1 MKIFTLL
8 LALALYGLSPSKS
21 EVIGEFESFDIEI
34 PYDWNIYSEDFQM
47 EIGPTSKFSEEQC
60 LAEAIYFEAGNQ
72 PYIGKLAV
80 GNVIINRMVHM
91 DYPQSICEVVHQGPV
106 RESWKDD
113 GTTYPIRHRCQFSY
127 WCDGRSDTPRPGVT
141 WDESIMIA
149 EWILSKVYD
158 HQVIM
163 LDPVEGATHYHAT
176 YVSPTWA
183 KNMQKVVQIQEHVF
197 YK

>member
-1 MKIFTLL
+1 
-8 LALALYGLSPSKS
+8 
-21 EVIGEFESFDIEI
+21 
-34 PYDWNIYSEDFQM
+34 
-47 EIGPTSKFSEEQC
+47 
-60 LAEAIYFEAGNQ
+60 
-72 PYIGKLAV
+72 
-80 GNVIINRMVHM
+80 
-91 DYPQSICEVVHQGPV
+91 
-106 RESWKDD
+106 
-113 GTTYPIRHRCQFSY
+113 
-127 WCDGRSDTPRPGVT
+127 
-141 WDESIMIA
+141 MIA